1 MPLENRI
8 PGQEEMEWD
17 LVFLTRSLV
26 VLFFKLCTC
35 SIEETFFLNFSVPA
49 SPPRDC
55 GWQVLYPKYTACCR
69 PSLTQVICS
78 QMSNQH

>member
-26 VLFFKLCTC
+26 VLFFKLRTY
-35 SIEETFFLNFSVPA
+35 SIFFNFSMPA
-49 SPPRDC
+49 SPPPDC
-55 GWQVLYPKYTACCR
+55 GWQVLYPKYEACCR
-69 PSLTQVICS
+69 PSLTRVICS